1 MIITDEMVG
10 IAENAYDKVGTFH
23 TGCETSALRAAL
35 EAVAP
40 MLIAQLMRDAANGT
54 LDEETIRT
62 IAARA
67 RELDPVIRNVLDEVS
82 DCAQELEQK

>member
-1 MIITDEMVG
+1 MTITDEMVK
-10 IAENAYDKVGTFH
+10 IAAKAYDIRGYH
-23 TGCETSALRAAL
+23 LAELRAAL

-67 RELDPVIRNVLDEVS
+67 QELDP
-82 DCAQELEQK
+82 K

>member
-1 MIITDEMVG
+1 MTQNSVSDELWKAFLVEYVKADGRMR
-10 IAENAYDKVGTFH
+10 D
-23 TGCETSALRAAL
+23 AL

-40 MLIAQLMRDAANGT
+40 MIIAQLMRDAANGT

-67 RELDPVIRNVLDEVS
+67 QELDP
-82 DCAQELEQK
+82 Q